1 MDMTDEQKIARTK
14 RLVSAAR
21 AVISGQ
27 VGITVGT
34 FAISNKLYWLGRDWE
49 EKYNIFKEY
58 RSVLPLE
65 LPVGAERLKW
75 NLDRIL
81 EFDPILA
88 KIEYQYRSRIL
99 ETCVEIIKKH
109 G

>member
-1 MDMTDEQKIARTK
+1 MGVTHEQKIARIK

-21 AVISGQ
+21 AVVSGQ
-27 VGITVGT
+27 VGFTVGAFT
-34 FAISNKLYWLGRDWE
+34 ISNKLFWLGRDWE
-49 EKYNIFKEY
+49 EKYNVFKEY
-58 RSVLPLE
+58 RSALPLE
-65 LPVGAERLKW
+65 LPVGTERLKW

-81 EFDPILA
+81 EFDPVLA

-99 ETCVEIIKKH
+99 EACVEIIKQH